1 MASSYTTLLG
11 LVLPVQGEL
20 QGTWGDTVNNE
31 LTSLLDTAVA
41 GTTTLST
48 DADVTLTTTTGAA
61 NQARQQ
67 IILWTANGTV
77 TRNIT
82 APAQS
87 KTYVVINASAGTQSI
102 VVRGVGPTAGVTIL
116 KGEQAV
122 VAWNG
127 SDFVKVS
134 TFGGSPSFTNV
145 TVTGTTTLSGL
156 TASTALALD
165 ASKNVVSVTNT
176 GTGNNVLATSP
187 TLTTPNLGTPSA
199 VTLTNAT
206 GLPVSTGISGLGA
219 NVATFLATPS
229 SANLAAAVT
238 DETGSGALVF
248 ATSPSLTTPTIGVAT
263 ATSINK
269 VAITAPATSATL
281 TIANGKTLTANSS
294 LTLAGV
300 DAKTLTVNNSLTLA
314 GTDATTMTFPAAS
327 TTVAGLGT
335 TQTFTGINTFT
346 PAARASGVAS
356 YFTLTTPADTG
367 QTASTESIG
376 ANFTAGTR
384 TWAAGALTLQRERV
398 FAAPTYAFATA
409 STLTTAVNVDIAAPV
424 AGTNATITSAWALR
438 AAASQFTGTV
448 QVTGLNASQAVFTD
462 ANDNLVSNA
471 ITGTGNVVMSTSP
484 TLTTPNLG
492 TPSAI
497 TLTNATGL
505 PVSTGISGLGTGV
518 ATFLATPSSANL
530 AAAVTDET
538 GSGALVFATSPALT
552 TPNLGT
558 PSAVT
563 LTNATGLPVS
573 TGISGLG
580 TGVATFLA
588 TPSSANLAA
597 AVTDETGSGALVF
610 ATSPSLTT
618 PTLGVATATSI
629 NKVTI
634 TAPATSATL
643 TIANGKTLT
652 ANNSITLAGT
662 DATTMTFPA
671 ASTTVA
677 GLGTTQTFTGINTF
691 TPTARSS
698 GVASYFTLTTPAD
711 TGQTAST
718 ESIGANFTAAT
729 RTWATGALTLQ
740 RERVFAAPTYAFA
753 GASTLTTAVNVDIAL
768 PAAGANAT
776 ITNAYALRASA
787 SYFTSTIRADGAA
800 TFGSSISMTN
810 SAPQL
815 SVGSSAVSTG
825 TCAVEVGIGR
835 TGNGASYIDLIGDA
849 TYTDYGLRVIRNA
862 TGANTTSTIV
872 HRGTGDFQMVAQ
884 DAAVL
889 AFLTS
894 NTERMRLDT
903 SGNLGI
909 GTSSPN
915 YKLDVRGGVIAGGNG
930 TIVGGISYS
939 TRPEI
944 GAISNHPVGFI
955 TNNTTQMLL
964 DTSGNFGV
972 GTSSPGYKLDVNGQ
986 ARLGGSAGLVF
997 GVGTAF
1003 VAGQAEVYSVSTT
1016 PMGIGTTGA
1025 AALRMYTNSVLA
1037 ATIDASG
1044 NLGVGTSSPATKLE
1058 VSGAFGTSTTGITL
1072 TNSTGFSASNIARFD
1087 FKLNNSFG
1095 GSERVAAIWALNPN
1109 ASANNGGALVFG
1121 TSANGTA
1128 TTPTEGMRLDSS
1140 GNLGI
1145 GTSSPAQRL
1154 DVRGAENGVHARFG
1168 SVSNRG
1174 LEISTQIVSGTTD
1187 AGCVLNARGASAGT
1201 LIFQTE
1207 STERARITSGGDL
1220 LVGTTSSYGR
1230 LSVESS
1236 GLVARFNRTG
1246 AGGNA
1251 EFKNGDD
1258 AGYGISFLNAAGTVA
1273 GSIYWTATTTTFA
1286 TSSDERLK
1294 ENIVDAPDAS
1304 SIIDGIKVRSFDW
1317 KADGTHQ
1324 RFGVIAQEIEQ
1335 VAPEAVG
1342 KPAGD
1347 DNQFLGVDYS
1357 KLVPM
1362 LIKEI
1367 QSLRARVAA
1376 LESQP

>member
-67 IILWTANGTV
+67 IILWTANGTI

-82 APAQS
+82 APARS

-238 DETGSGALVF
+238 NETGSGALVF

-530 AAAVTDET
+530 AAAVTGET

-563 LTNATGLPVS
+563 LTNATGLPLS
-573 TGISGLG
+573 TGVTGTLATTNGG
-580 TGVATFLA
+580 TGLISFTANGVVYASSTSALA
-588 TPSSANLAA
+588 TGSA
-597 AVTDETGSGALVF
+597 
-610 ATSPSLTT
+610 LTFDT
-618 PTLGVATATSI
+618 
-629 NKVTI
+629 
-634 TAPATSATL
+634 ATL
-643 TIANGKTLT
+643 TV
-652 ANNSITLAGT
+652 NNS
-662 DATTMTFPA
+662 
-671 ASTTVA
+671 
-677 GLGTTQTFTGINTF
+677 TG
-691 TPTARSS
+691 
-698 GVASYFTLTTPAD
+698 G
-711 TGQTAST
+711 
-718 ESIGANFTAAT
+718 
-729 RTWATGALTLQ
+729 
-740 RERVFAAPTYAFA
+740 VFAADSSGGSVFRGLAFK
-753 GASTLTTAVNVDIAL
+753 ASGSQFGYLQANSDTGELRSYIGPS
-768 PAAGANAT
+768 PAWGGFSTWYIDNT
-776 ITNAYALRASA
+776 EQMRL
-787 SYFTSTIRADGAA
+787 TSTG
-800 TFGSSISMTN
+800 
-810 SAPQL
+810 
-815 SVGSSAVSTG
+815 
-825 TCAVEVGIGR
+825 
-835 TGNGASYIDLIGDA
+835 
-849 TYTDYGLRVIRNA
+849 
-862 TGANTTSTIV
+862 
-872 HRGTGDFQMVAQ
+872 
-884 DAAVL
+884 
-889 AFLTS
+889 
-894 NTERMRLDT
+894 
-903 SGNLGI
+903 LGI
-909 GTSSPN
+909 GTSSPGV
-915 YKLDVRGGVIAGGNG
+915 KLDVRG
-930 TIVGGISYS
+930 
-939 TRPEI
+939 
-944 GAISNHPVGFI
+944 
-955 TNNTTQMLL
+955 
-964 DTSGNFGV
+964 TSGNGIQFLESSSGNSTRVQLGTASGIGYINADAGV
-972 GTSSPGYKLDVNGQ
+972 GTI
-986 ARLGGSAGLVF
+986 ALG
-997 GVGTAF
+997 
-1003 VAGQAEVYSVSTT
+1003 
-1016 PMGIGTTGA
+1016 
-1025 AALRMYTNSVLA
+1025 LRV
-1037 ATIDASG
+1037 
-1044 NLGVGTSSPATKLE
+1044 
-1058 VSGAFGTSTTGITL
+1058 
-1072 TNSTGFSASNIARFD
+1072 
-1087 FKLNNSFG
+1087 
-1095 GSERVAAIWALNPN
+1095 
-1109 ASANNGGALVFG
+1109 GGAQLVL
-1121 TSANGTA
+1121 
-1128 TTPTEGMRLDSS
+1128 LDSS
-1140 GNLGI
+1140 GNLGLGVTPSAWANGFKAFEI
-1145 GTSSPAQRL
+1145 AGAASVAANGPRRIQISTNVAGGVAGDGSGGTYATSFQAARYQQVDGVHYWYTAPSGTAGNAITFTQAMTLDASGNLIVGGTSA
-1154 DVRGAENGVHARFG
+1154 VYG
-1168 SVSNRG
+1168 SAGRG
-1174 LEISTQIVSGTTD
+1174 LITINGSSQALLGFTVGGLD
-1187 AGCVLNARGASAGT
+1187 KGFLYHAGT
-1201 LIFQTE
+1201 DMTLSNTVAGAVIFQTNN
-1207 STERARITSGGDL
+1207 TERARITSGGDL
-1220 LVGTTSSYGR
+1220 LVGTTTNPTSSNAGFVLAKDADGTYLR
-1230 LSVESS
+1230 N
-1236 GLVARFNRTG
+1236 ACIITTTRTHFEFVN
-1246 AGGNA
+1246 GN
-1251 EFKNGDD
+1251 
-1258 AGYGISFLNAAGTVA
+1258 GTV
-1273 GSIYWTATTTTFA
+1273 GSISTNGSATAFN
-1286 TSSDERLK
+1286 TSSDRRLK
-1294 ENIVDAPDAS
+1294 ENIQPASDAGGVIDA
-1304 SIIDGIKVRSFDW
+1304 IEIVQHDW
-1317 KADGTHQ
+1317 EAGGHT
-1324 RFGVIAQEIEQ
+1324 RFGVIAQDLHA
-1335 VAPEAVG
+1335 VAPEAVTS
-1342 KPAGD
+1342 GD
-1347 DNQFLGVDYS
+1347 DGEDIVETWGVDYS